1 MNDSNVSETSLI
13 SAKSVVRL
21 VLSFL
26 MRRYAASYNSPSLA
40 TNFPGGTNSFLAHGP
55 KHVVVVLHKLWIGL
69 WTSWSEAEDS

>member
-13 SAKSVVRL
+13 SDKSVVRL

-40 TNFPGGTNSFLAHGP
+40 KNFPGGTNSFLAHGP
-55 KHVVVVLHKLWIGL
+55 
-69 WTSWSEAEDS
+69 EACGCGSPQTVDRSVD